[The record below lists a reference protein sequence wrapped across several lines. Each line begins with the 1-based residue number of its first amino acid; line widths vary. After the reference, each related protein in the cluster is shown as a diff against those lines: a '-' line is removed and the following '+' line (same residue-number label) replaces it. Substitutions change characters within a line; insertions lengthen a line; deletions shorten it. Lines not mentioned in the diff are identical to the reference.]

1 LITQLEEL
9 NHSFFTSFLSCDIP
23 AAVANYPSMMTP
35 REKGLLY
42 WLAKEVYSGEGI
54 IVDAG
59 IFLGASTYAFASG
72 FKENNIIN
80 NSARIY
86 EKPISSYDI
95 AIWVGSMDRYKD
107 SPAFKELFKNINIS
121 AGDSFEI
128 ILQGLLSDHLD
139 VVDLRIGDIIQL
151 AETKDPVEIAFYDC
165 LKNSERDV
173 AAFKAFCP
181 KFIPG
186 KTIVVQQDYF
196 YQSAPHHRIRQEFLS
211 PFFTYLGHIRDTA
224 VFRLERAVPKAY
236 FTNDPVESLSLAEKL
251 ALIEQAA
258 ARVSSPRFVLL
269 TLLSAVE
276 FLIEVGE
283 LEMARERVFELEEQA
298 NQLSGEEPD
307 FHLDYAIRMIS
318 SMKKS
323 IEAKFN

>member
-1 LITQLEEL
+1 
-9 NHSFFTSFLSCDIP
+9 
-23 AAVANYPSMMTP
+23 MMTP

-80 NSARIY
+80 NSARTY
-86 EKPISSYDI
+86 AKPISSYDI

-107 SPAFKELFKNINIS
+107 NPAFKELFKDNNIS
-121 AGDSFEI
+121 AGNSFEI
-128 ILQGLLSDHLD
+128 ILQELLSDHLD
-139 VVDLRIGDIIQL
+139 VVDLRVGDIIQL
-151 AETKDPVEIAFYDC
+151 AETENLVEIVFYDC

-173 AAFKAFCP
+173 AAFNAFCP

-196 YQSAPHHRIRQEFLS
+196 YQSAPHHKIRQEFLS
-211 PFFTYLGHIRDTA
+211 PFFTYLGHIRDSA
-224 VFRLERAVPKAY
+224 VFRLEQAVHKGY

-258 ARVSSPRFVLL
+258 MRASSPRFMLL

-276 FLIEVGE
+276 FLVENGQ
-283 LEMARERVFELEEQA
+283 LNLAREKVFELEKQA
-298 NQLSGEEPD
+298 SQLCGEEPD

-318 SMKKS
+318 SMKKNL
-323 IEAKFN
+323 EANPNSN